1 MDRRTVTGARVAVAA
16 NVAGGLF
23 ALLVLPHCSSSADHD
38 DGAASGEAQAV
49 TAFAAGVY
57 TIADGRSFAIDGG
70 YYHWSNLTTEELY
83 ALTAGNTYQRWQFTA
98 SGNGFSICNVGDGG
112 NACLSDGGSKLAIGV
127 AQDIFDVAVSGS
139 GYTLHDQ
146 RTGRYITDA
155 ASPANGAPVPTSSTA
170 STWSL
175 GSINGFKA
183 GTYSVS
189 DAASFAIDGGYY
201 HWSQLT
207 TEELY
212 TLTAGNT
219 YQQWQF
225 AASGSGFTICNVG
238 DGGKACLSDGGSTLA
253 IGVATDVWTVAA
265 GGGSGYTLQDQKTG
279 RFITDASSAAD
290 GAAVGVSSKATVWT
304 LGATGTTT
312 GGTDAGTD
320 SGSDSGTDAGSDSGP
335 GSGTNGFLATLDCAS
350 SSQPAIC
357 AYVSNNATAKSAAAP
372 ISSACHD
379 PSNAVQVN
387 PGNFQS
393 ATTGAKSGQ
402 TLVFANGTYQ
412 GGVSIQ
418 AGVTYCGNSKDPSQV
433 VIDNGTWAFYANGA
447 ASNVVIDGF
456 TFGGGGLAL
465 GNGGDRL
472 YVQNNVFQKPA
483 GNWLSVGI
491 WLSGAANATLAR
503 NRFVCVPQSTGIATW
518 GITNVTIAD
527 NSFSGCDEGMHIN
540 YPGATSGVRIARNTF
555 VEGHRIMM
563 ELQSGQTGMVVE
575 DNLVVFPAMGGYAD
589 TYGMGISLA
598 LPGTSAPT
606 VRNNWL
612 FGPTGNYKTLGV
624 LGLELAGNNVTV
636 SGNVLQ
642 YWNAGTSISDDG
654 PSMSLTD
661 NSYCD
666 VVTWLTKDGGF
677 NGWPGTQ
684 SGNSC
689 VESGGYAAPVP

>member
-1 MDRRTVTGARVAVAA
+1 MDRRSVTGARVAAAA
-16 NVAGGLF
+16 NVAGTLL
-23 ALLVLPHCSSSADHD
+23 ALLVLPHCSSPADPD
-38 DGAASGEAQAV
+38 EDGAAREAQAV
-49 TAFAAGVY
+49 TAFSAGVY
-57 TIADGRSFAIDGG
+57 TIAHGRAFAVDGG
-70 YYHWSNLTTEELY
+70 YYHWSSTTTEALY
-83 ALTAGNTYQRWQFTA
+83 TLTAGNTYQQWQFTA

-112 NACLSDGGSKLAIGV
+112 KACLSDGGGSLAIGV
-127 AQDIFDVAVSGS
+127 GQDVFDVAVSGS
-139 GYTLHDQ
+139 GYTLHDE

-155 ASPANGAPVPTSSTA
+155 ASPANGAQVPTSSTA
-170 STWSL
+170 SSWSL
-175 GSINGFKA
+175 ASIGGFNA

-189 DAASFAIDGGYY
+189 DATTFAIDGGYY
-201 HWSQLT
+201 HFSQLA

-253 IGVATDVWTVAA
+253 IGVATDVWTVAHPA

-279 RFITDASSAAD
+279 RFITDAASPAD
-290 GAAVGVSSKATVWT
+290 GAAVGVSSTATVWT
-304 LGATGTTT
+304 LGAAGTTDA
-312 GGTDAGTD
+312 GVDSGVDAGTD
-320 SGSDSGTDAGSDSGP
+320 SGPGASG
-335 GSGTNGFLATLDCAS
+335 FIATLDCAA

-357 AYVSNNATAKSAAAP
+357 AYVSKNATAKSAAAP
-372 ISSACHD
+372 LSAACQH
-379 PSNAVQVN
+379 PTNTVQVN

-393 ATTGAKSGQ
+393 ATAGAKSGQ

-412 GGVSIQ
+412 GAVTIQ
-418 AGVTYCGNSKDPSQV
+418 PGVTYCGNSQDPSQV
-433 VIDNGTWAFYANGA
+433 VIDNGTWAFFASGA

-456 TFGGGGLAL
+456 TFGGGGVAL
-465 GNGGDRL
+465 GNGGDTL
-472 YVQNNVFQKPA
+472 YVQNNVFDKPA

-491 WLSGAANATLAR
+491 WLANASHATLAR
-503 NRFVCVPQSTGIATW
+503 NRFVCLPKSTGIDTW
-518 GITNVTIAD
+518 AVTSVAITD

-540 YPGATSGVRIARNTF
+540 YPGTTSGVRIARNTF

-563 ELQSGQTGMVVE
+563 ELQSGLSGMLVE
-575 DNLVVFPAMGGYAD
+575 DNLVVFPAVGGYSD

-598 LPGTSAPT
+598 LPGSSAPV

-624 LGLELAGNNVTV
+624 LGLELAGTNVSV

-654 PSMSLTD
+654 PSMSLID

-666 VVTWLTKDGGF
+666 VLAWLTKDGGF
-677 NGWPGTQ
+677 NGWPNTQ

-689 VESGGYAAPVP
+689 VEAGGYAAPVP